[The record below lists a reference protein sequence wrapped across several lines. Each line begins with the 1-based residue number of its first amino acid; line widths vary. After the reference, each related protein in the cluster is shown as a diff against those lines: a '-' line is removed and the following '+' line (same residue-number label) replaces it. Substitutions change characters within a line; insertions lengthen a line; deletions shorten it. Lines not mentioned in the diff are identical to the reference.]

1 MKDYYYNDNNVLV
14 PRPKTGEHAAR
25 PTSPRKSNTTE
36 ERQAHVGSP
45 TGRRRGE
52 KKPQDEEEMKTQY
65 LSPSQ
70 RRNNAKRQTDV
81 SFWESDAESSADEAV
96 VIVNPSSPDRS
107 KSPRFSMKMLARKSP
122 SATRKSPARNASAS
136 SDEYFTAQEQE
147 APERR
152 APPRAPSD
160 YNTAGSFDS
169 SDEEDGPKC
178 VPLTKKLGLAASRM
192 SGADFTFA
200 KKKGTM
206 SNYGKPQSI
215 LKTSG
220 HSGGSRNKDSGD
232 DSNHSSASKTSGSI
246 VSGAGWST
254 GKDTSSDEE
263 AEKQKVRVKGSPKVS
278 GKRIVSRLPG
288 DKDQVAVK
296 RGKCTDGKEVPADI
310 SEQSH
315 DGAAK
320 QIKSLSRKKSSLDAS
335 AHSTASGFSFI
346 SANSMS
352 LESSSI
358 GSDESGE
365 GNISSSV
372 KDEPGKR
379 RIRADDLKLPI
390 VAVKESVMS
399 DRKSDDW
406 AFDLSAMQKKTEEV
420 ERTGDNA
427 KASKVPLKALKE
439 KEKTKKPIQE
449 KKDKQAAQEKF
460 LEQRRAD
467 RAARLEKA
475 KERIRKKEEET
486 KGQEAEERRKK
497 KKKAA
502 AASDQVY
509 GSEKARRERAY
520 MWYTRCGMP
529 NREKMKKRIKT
540 IQSCDIVEEDID
552 LLPWMTG
559 DRMVNVGT
567 MMKALREK

>member
-1 MKDYYYNDNNVLV
+1 V
-14 PRPKTGEHAAR
+14 
-25 PTSPRKSNTTE
+25 
-36 ERQAHVGSP
+36 
-45 TGRRRGE
+45 
-52 KKPQDEEEMKTQY
+52 
-65 LSPSQ
+65 
-70 RRNNAKRQTDV
+70 
-81 SFWESDAESSADEAV
+81 
-96 VIVNPSSPDRS
+96 
-107 KSPRFSMKMLARKSP
+107 
-122 SATRKSPARNASAS
+122 
-136 SDEYFTAQEQE
+136 
-147 APERR
+147 
-152 APPRAPSD
+152 
-160 YNTAGSFDS
+160 
-169 SDEEDGPKC
+169 
-178 VPLTKKLGLAASRM
+178 
-192 SGADFTFA
+192 
-200 KKKGTM
+200 
-206 SNYGKPQSI
+206 
-215 LKTSG
+215 
-220 HSGGSRNKDSGD
+220 
-232 DSNHSSASKTSGSI
+232 
-246 VSGAGWST
+246 
-254 GKDTSSDEE
+254 
-263 AEKQKVRVKGSPKVS
+263 
-278 GKRIVSRLPG
+278 
-288 DKDQVAVK
+288 
-296 RGKCTDGKEVPADI
+296 
-310 SEQSH
+310 
-315 DGAAK
+315 
-320 QIKSLSRKKSSLDAS
+320 
-335 AHSTASGFSFI
+335 
-346 SANSMS
+346 
-352 LESSSI
+352 
-358 GSDESGE
+358 
-365 GNISSSV
+365 
-372 KDEPGKR
+372 
-379 RIRADDLKLPI
+379 
-390 VAVKESVMS
+390 S

-420 ERTGDNA
+420 ERTEIVRRGTVAESHPNQVTTLEPTPIEDEIESVRGDNA